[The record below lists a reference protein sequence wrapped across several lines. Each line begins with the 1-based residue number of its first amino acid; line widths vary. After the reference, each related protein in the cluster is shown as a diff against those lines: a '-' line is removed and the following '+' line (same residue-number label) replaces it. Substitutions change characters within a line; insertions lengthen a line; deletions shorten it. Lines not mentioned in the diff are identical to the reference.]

1 MGLSMAI
8 FIIKKTFI
16 VSLILSLLVGLGSF
30 LSINSNAVE
39 AGIGISGSFNELEI
53 KMVPGETFDT
63 EGVHIIIFNNY
74 DVDVV
79 VKIDVRLQDES
90 RELVEG
96 LTYLFDQG
104 NITIPKND
112 YVKFPISFTVEP
124 FMLPGS
130 YTVSIGAT
138 LVQEFTPGIIAVPGL
153 RQLAFLEIL
162 GEAGDLSFDFVDA
175 FGNAFDGRIEI
186 FRVEETR
193 LLSVATTDG
202 SSITE
207 RLVPG
212 TYRVQ
217 MKHKYDGN
225 DFIVFEEDFE
235 LKSEDVLDET
245 FVVQTVSLDSFIIS
259 PLLGDDGTLLNAILN
274 YRIRNI
280 YEEIDDVSISLEVL
294 YKGERIERFI
304 IEERSLLG
312 LGLTSLRSNY
322 VPPEGWQN
330 GIYSFQISLF
340 TLDENFE
347 LIELLVGE
355 PKIINVT
362 SMPTDALPILWV
374 IIGAS
379 VLASIGVVM
388 VILLLRSKKK
398 DKDIIC
404 LDDDPA
410 YLEELSKLI
419 DGGKK

>member
-1 MGLSMAI
+1 MASFI
-8 FIIKKTFI
+8 FRKQLIIVLLF
-16 VSLILSLLVGLGSF
+16 SLLVGLGSF
-30 LSINSNAVE
+30 LSIYSEAAN
-39 AGIGISGSFNELEI
+39 AGIGISGSFNGANI

-63 EGVHIIIFNNY
+63 EGVTIIIFNEY
-74 DVDVV
+74 DVDIVV
-79 VKIDVRLQDES
+79 NIDVRLQDEN

-104 NITIPKND
+104 NVTIPKND
-112 YVKFPISFTVEP
+112 YIEFPISFVVES
-124 FMLPGS
+124 FMLPGN

-138 LVQEFTPGIIAVPGL
+138 LVQEFTPGIVAVPVV
-153 RQLAFLEIL
+153 RQRAYLEVL
-162 GEAGDLSFDFVDA
+162 GEAGDLSFDFVDV

-193 LLSVATTDG
+193 LLSVATTEG
-202 SSITE
+202 SNITE

-212 TYRVQ
+212 TYRVE
-217 MKHKYDGN
+217 MKYKYDEN
-225 DFIVFEEDFE
+225 DFLVFTEEFE
-235 LKSEDVLDET
+235 LNSEDVLEET
-245 FVVQTVSLDSFIIS
+245 FVVQTVFLDSLIIS
-259 PLLGDDGTLLNAILN
+259 PLLGDDDILLNAILN

-280 YEEIDDVSISLEVL
+280 YEELEDVSVSLEVL
-294 YKGERIERFI
+294 YEGERIERFI
-304 IEERSLLG
+304 IQELSLLG

-330 GIYSFQISLF
+330 GFYSFQISLY

-347 LIELLVGE
+347 LVEILVGE
-355 PKIINVT
+355 PEVINVT

-379 VLASIGVVM
+379 VLASLGIVM

-410 YLEELSKLI
+410 YLEALSKLI

>member
-1 MGLSMAI
+1 MTL
-8 FIIKKTFI
+8 FIIKKTLIMTF
-16 VSLILSLLVGLGSF
+16 ILSLLVGLGSF

-39 AGIGISGSFNELEI
+39 GGIGISGSFNGVEI

-63 EGVHIIIFNNY
+63 EGVYISIFNEY

-79 VKIDVRLQDES
+79 VNIDVRLQDES

-112 YVKFPISFTVEP
+112 YVEFPISFAVEP

-138 LVQEFTPGIIAVPGL
+138 LVQEFTPGIIAVPVV
-153 RQLAFLEIL
+153 RQRAFLEIL

-175 FGNAFDGRIEI
+175 FGNSFEGRIEI

-202 SSITE
+202 STITE

-217 MKHKYDGN
+217 MKYEYDGN

-280 YEEIDDVSISLEVL
+280 YEEIDDVSVSLEVL

-304 IEERSLLG
+304 IQELSLLG

-355 PKIINVT
+355 PEVINVT
-362 SMPTDALPILWV
+362 SMATDALPILWV

-398 DKDIIC
+398 DTDIIC

-410 YLEELSKLI
+410 YIEELSKLI